1 MRKINKKIEFKIAAD
16 GSSASGKTTGG
27 KLIAKKLKMKFLS
40 SGALYRFCA
49 LKTLENKN
57 TYNVKFINKIANSI
71 TLKKL
76 QNKKL
81 YSPEVAKLSSII
93 AKKPYVRKALKGF
106 QKNFIKKSKLV
117 VVEGRDIGSK
127 IMPNADLKLFFTC
140 STKEKA
146 KRRLKE
152 FKSLNKKI
160 TLKQV
165 EKALIQRDKEDT
177 KRKISP
183 LIMTKNAVLVDTT
196 KLTIKQMEAKLTN
209 LVKNSIKKNM
219 EIYKDLSSPA
229 SQQFEKLLNSQ
240 LSKNKIEEGKI
251 IEGKIT
257 KITDKYVFL
266 FIPGLKSEP
275 VIDINE
281 MKMIGMQDKVVE
293 GAEVSVLLEKIE
305 DKNGDVVVSAQKAQK
320 IKGWYELEK
329 AYEDNQSI
337 NGKITS
343 KCKGGVIVEHIETGS
358 LMFCPG
364 SQISDKPMKSV
375 DHLIGVEQKFAIIK
389 LDKVRGNACVS
400 RRQIVSSHKKEDKAK
415 IIEKFKVGD
424 IIKDAVVKGYSSFG
438 CFFEVN
444 NEIDVLVHL
453 QEISYSRVNHPDEI
467 FNIGEKHDLKVI
479 SIDMEKL
486 QIGCSIKQLSP
497 DPFEHISNYEIGKP
511 YKVKVVKITDYGCF
525 CELEPG
531 LSTLLHSSEIS
542 WTKKNISPK
551 KLFKVGDQ
559 IDCVITEIDK
569 DKRRVAISHR
579 LTNENPYTTLENKYP
594 VGSDID
600 GVVTSANEY
609 ALYVKLG
616 DFDID
621 GFLHSNDLS
630 YSGKPEDELK
640 KHKKGEKL
648 KVRVLEIKKE
658 EQKVRVGLKQLEKD
672 PFDFFKGKKVNDIIT
687 VQVVSSDSKGLM
699 VKPEGC
705 DLEFLIKKSQIAV
718 SAADARPSRFVGGE
732 RIDSA
737 IAEINFD
744 KRKVNL
750 SIKLL
755 EELQNKE
762 AVDKF
767 SSPLSGKNL
776 PFSSLS
782 EKLDDKKKKETE

>member
-1 MRKINKKIEFKIAAD
+1 
-16 GSSASGKTTGG
+16 
-27 KLIAKKLKMKFLS
+27 
-40 SGALYRFCA
+40 
-49 LKTLENKN
+49 
-57 TYNVKFINKIANSI
+57 
-71 TLKKL
+71 
-76 QNKKL
+76 
-81 YSPEVAKLSSII
+81 
-93 AKKPYVRKALKGF
+93 
-106 QKNFIKKSKLV
+106 
-117 VVEGRDIGSK
+117 
-127 IMPNADLKLFFTC
+127 
-140 STKEKA
+140 
-146 KRRLKE
+146 
-152 FKSLNKKI
+152 
-160 TLKQV
+160 
-165 EKALIQRDKEDT
+165 
-177 KRKISP
+177 
-183 LIMTKNAVLVDTT
+183 
-196 KLTIKQMEAKLTN
+196 
-209 LVKNSIKKNM
+209 M

-293 GAEVSVLLEKIE
+293 GATVSVLLEKIE

-364 SQISDKPMKSV
+364 SQISDKPMKSI

-737 IAEINFD
+737 ISEINFD

>member
-1 MRKINKKIEFKIAAD
+1 
-16 GSSASGKTTGG
+16 
-27 KLIAKKLKMKFLS
+27 
-40 SGALYRFCA
+40 
-49 LKTLENKN
+49 
-57 TYNVKFINKIANSI
+57 
-71 TLKKL
+71 
-76 QNKKL
+76 
-81 YSPEVAKLSSII
+81 
-93 AKKPYVRKALKGF
+93 
-106 QKNFIKKSKLV
+106 
-117 VVEGRDIGSK
+117 
-127 IMPNADLKLFFTC
+127 
-140 STKEKA
+140 
-146 KRRLKE
+146 
-152 FKSLNKKI
+152 
-160 TLKQV
+160 
-165 EKALIQRDKEDT
+165 
-177 KRKISP
+177 
-183 LIMTKNAVLVDTT
+183 
-196 KLTIKQMEAKLTN
+196 
-209 LVKNSIKKNM
+209 M

-293 GAEVSVLLEKIE
+293 GATVSVLLEKIE

-337 NGKITS
+337 NGKIIS

-364 SQISDKPMKSV
+364 SQISDKPMKSI

-389 LDKVRGNACVS
+389 LDKLRGNACVS
-400 RRQIVSSHKKEDKAK
+400 RRQIVYSHKKEDKVK

-600 GVVTSANEY
+600 GVVTSSNEY

-658 EQKVRVGLKQLEKD
+658 EQKVRVGLKQLKTD
-672 PFDFFKGKKVNDIIT
+672 PFDWFKNKKVNDTIT
-687 VQVVSSDSKGLM
+687 VQVSSSDNKGLM

-732 RIDSA
+732 RIDAA
-737 IAEINFD
+737 IAELNLD
-744 KRKVNL
+744 KRKVSL

-782 EKLDDKKKKETE
+782 EKLDDKKNKKETE